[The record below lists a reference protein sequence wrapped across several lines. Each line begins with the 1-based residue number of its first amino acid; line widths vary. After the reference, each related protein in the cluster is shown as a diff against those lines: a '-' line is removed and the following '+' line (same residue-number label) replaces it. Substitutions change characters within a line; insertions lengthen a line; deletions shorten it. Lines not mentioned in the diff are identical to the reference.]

1 MLRLIFILWIIW
13 SLCRPRH
20 YGTFWHTGG
29 WYRRPPMGRNPWT
42 GGWHRPPTGG
52 FGGGFGRSPMGG
64 FGGGFG
70 GGGHTMGG
78 GAGRGRR

>member
-29 WYRRPPMGRNPWT
+29 WYRRPPMG
-42 GGWHRPPTGG
+42 GYHRPP
-52 FGGGFGRSPMGG
+52 MGG
-64 FGGGFG
+64 PHGMHGGPHG
-70 GGGHTMGG
+70 GW
-78 GAGRGRR
+78 